1 MYFVFELLFYLGLIL
16 FGIGA
21 ICMLVAI
28 FRRQGSMVRWTFL
41 FVGLGAGC
49 IVTPMI
55 YTRMQIIDL
64 GPRVTL
70 VQGEKHITLTGW
82 DETNY
87 AVLMSHPETIVL
99 QMANEDVTDETL
111 NYLSGMAN
119 IRELDLNHTQ
129 VTDRGVIELAKLNS
143 LEVLRLRATDVTDMG
158 VKQLER
164 LTRLSRLDLRE
175 TTISHEA
182 VNRWKEGGENRRAFH
197 SISIRQIPV
206 SSSTPTVSPPIA
218 NPPIKNPP
226 IKNSPVTNPAVTNP
240 AVTNPP
246 VTTDSP

>member
-21 ICMLVAI
+21 VCMLIAI
-28 FRRQGSMVRWTFL
+28 FGQRGSMVRWTFL
-41 FVGLGAGC
+41 FIGLGASC

-111 NYLSGMAN
+111 DYLSGMAN
-119 IRELDLNHTQ
+119 LRELDLNHTQ
-129 VTDRGVIELAKLNS
+129 VTDRGMTQLAKLNS
-143 LEVLRLRATDVTDMG
+143 LEILRLRATGVTDEG

-164 LTRLSRLDLRE
+164 LPLLNRLDLRE
-175 TTISHEA
+175 TAISHEA
-182 VNRWKEGGENRRAFH
+182 VARWKEGGEKPRAFQ
-197 SISIRQIPV
+197 SISISLTTIR
-206 SSSTPTVSPPIA
+206 SPP
-218 NPPIKNPP
+218 NPQLTVP
-226 IKNSPVTNPAVTNP
+226 STE
-240 AVTNPP
+240 NPP